1 MSKERILIVDDEAAI
16 TRSFASLLEG
26 EGYRTDA
33 AGSIQ
38 EAAELLQRQRFDL
51 VLLDLNFPGESGLDL
66 LRTQPGSGMPAY
78 LVVSG
83 QSEIGTALEALKLG
97 AVDYLEKPAP
107 PERLLATV
115 WSCLLLATSR
125 RHRAIMADQADQEC
139 RLVGNA
145 APMQKLLKD
154 IEQAAPSD
162 TSVLIT
168 GPNGTGKELVATRL
182 HLQSNRR
189 DKPFIRVN
197 CPGIPESLFESELFG
212 HRRGAFT
219 GAVRDYPGK
228 FMQADGGTLLL
239 DEIGDLPLPCQA
251 KLLRVLE
258 TGEVETLGATETNSV
273 DVRVICATNRNLEKL
288 LAEERFRQDLY
299 YRISVFHI
307 QVPPLNRRR
316 DDIPLLVAEFLGRF
330 DPTGST
336 SLSPEALAHLM
347 SVDWPGNVR
356 QLKNL
361 VERLCII
368 CPGRTIRLRQLAAHM
383 TDSSFPSIEQEEDPA
398 GPGSLSEQLEAFE
411 RRLIAQTLDQC
422 GGNISRAA
430 RVLAV
435 DRANL
440 SRKIK
445 QFGLRN
451 Q

>member
-33 AGSIQ
+33 AGSIH
-38 EAAELLQRQRFDL
+38 EAAELLKRRRFDL
-51 VLLDLNFPGESGLDL
+51 VLLDLNFPRESGLDL

-97 AVDYLEKPAP
+97 AIDYLEKPVP

-139 RLVGNA
+139 RLVGNT

-197 CPGIPESLFESELFG
+197 CPGIPETLFESELFG

-219 GAVRDYPGK
+219 GAVKDHPGK

-258 TGEVETLGATETNSV
+258 TGEVETLGATETNGV

-288 LAEERFRQDLY
+288 LGEEKFRQDLY

-347 SVDWPGNVR
+347 SVDWPGNIR

-368 CPGRTIRLRQLAAHM
+368 CPGRTIGLRELAAHM
-383 TDSSFPSIEQEEDPA
+383 TDLSYPGFEQEEPPS

-445 QFGLRN
+445 QYGLRD